1 MSAVRYTPRLV
12 VAMILLFVGSVS
24 HTYVVYAVDDWALRL
39 RLAFLCTMVIAWSLI
54 MTPSA
59 ADVARR
65 EEAPARRRFFR
76 MRRAIDDLIKEA
88 TRLNWIVLDAQRGPQ
103 VRRERE
109 PEIDAVKQHMRQVLE
124 EIFQSAGQ
132 VAHDAESD
140 APFEP
145 RFQSSPSLQMDE
157 HNIVSLERDENE
169 QLTA

>member
-1 MSAVRYTPRLV
+1 MSAVKYTPRLLV
-12 VAMILLFVGSVS
+12 SMVLLFVGSVS

-39 RLAFLCTMVIAWSLI
+39 RLALLCMMVIAWSLI
-54 MTPSA
+54 MAPSA
-59 ADVARR
+59 AAR
-65 EEAPARRRFFR
+65 EEGPLRRRFFR
-76 MRRAIDDLIKEA
+76 LRRAIDALINEA
-88 TRLNWIVLDAQRGPQ
+88 TRLNWIVLDAQRDPQ
-103 VRRERE
+103 VRRKRE